1 MGCKHIHTLEKVLER
16 LCTMREVEIG
26 EWKREKY
33 QRQSGFTL
41 PSSNRW
47 VLNGKAKTTKG
58 EYSDQKERLLRISIL
73 VGEKAHYLRLQSCS
87 IPFPF

>member
-33 QRQSGFTL
+33 QRQSGFTF
-41 PSSNRW
+41 
-47 VLNGKAKTTKG
+47 
-58 EYSDQKERLLRISIL
+58 
-73 VGEKAHYLRLQSCS
+73 LQ
-87 IPFPF
+87 

>member
-16 LCTMREVEIG
+16 LYTMREVEIG
-26 EWKREKY
+26 EWKERNTNDKVD
-33 QRQSGFTL
+33 L
-41 PSSNRW
+41 PSPNRW

-58 EYSDQKERLLRISIL
+58 EYSDQKERLLKISIL
-73 VGEKAHYLRLQSCS
+73 VGEKANYLRLQSCS